1 MKIYWENKAM
11 EDLMSSNKISTM
23 EQDLIIKKHDEVKAN
38 FLQEFGCEGKFRVEQ
53 RRTSGTSRIKGKL
66 HAGRTSWRIRADD
79 ARTTAALKR
88 QPGWLGRFMK

>member
-23 EQDLIIKKHDEVKAN
+23 EQDLIMKKLDEVKAS
-38 FLQEFGCEGKFRVEQ
+38 FLQEFGFEGKFSVEQ

-79 ARTTAALKR
+79 ARTVAVLKR
-88 QPGWLGRFMK
+88 QPGWLSRFMK